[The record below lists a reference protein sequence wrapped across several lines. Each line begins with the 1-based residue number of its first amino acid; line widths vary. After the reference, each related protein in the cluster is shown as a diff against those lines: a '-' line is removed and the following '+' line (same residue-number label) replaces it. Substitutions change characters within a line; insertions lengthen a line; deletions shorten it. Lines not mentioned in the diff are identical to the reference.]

1 MIKKWICE
9 FVGTML
15 LVIFGCGTAVVLETF
30 VSGLYGV
37 TSASAPGISLPYTL
51 LAVSLAFGLVL
62 MAIVYTMGKV
72 SGAHVN
78 PAVSVA
84 CLIDGR
90 MSVIECVEYV
100 VLQVLGGIAGAA
112 VLMLILGN
120 ASSLGA
126 NGYGTL
132 SVLQNMAP
140 TVKVTAQIA
149 FLVETILTFIF
160 VLVVLATTKKENC
173 FSGLV
178 IGLTL
183 TLVHIFG
190 IVFTGTSV
198 NPARSIGPA
207 LLTGGDALSQLWVF
221 ILAPLLGGILAAVFY
236 RFVLNEGVTPKL
248 VSASK
253 TVIEE
258 VEDDEDEEE
267 IEEEPEEEVKP
278 KARKPRKK
286 SK

>member
-15 LVIFGCGTAVVLETF
+15 LVIFGCGTAVALDKF
-30 VSGLYGV
+30 IGGLMGVSTGV
-37 TSASAPGISLPYTL
+37 PGVSLPYTL
-51 LAVSLAFGLVL
+51 LAVALAFGLVL
-62 MAIVYTMGKV
+62 TALVYTIGKV

-90 MSVIECVEYV
+90 MNVLECVEYV
-100 VLQVLGGIAGAA
+100 VLQILGGIAGAA
-112 VLMLILGN
+112 VLMLVFGD
-120 ASSLGA
+120 ATSLGA
-126 NGYGTL
+126 NGFGAL
-132 SVLQNMAP
+132 SALQYIAP
-140 TVKVTAQIA
+140 TVKVTAGIA

-160 VLVVLATTKKENC
+160 VLVVLATTKKENAC
-173 FSGLV
+173 AGLA

-207 LLTGGDALSQLWVF
+207 LLTGGEALSQLWVF
-221 ILAPLLGGILAAVFY
+221 ILAPLAGGILAALFY
-236 RFVLNEGVTPKL
+236 RFVLSENTTKRVVAAEV
-248 VSASK
+248 
-253 TVIEE
+253 EE
-258 VEDDEDEEE
+258 VEE
-267 IEEEPEEEVKP
+267 
-278 KARKPRKK
+278 AKPRKTTKK

>member
-236 RFVLNEGVTPKL
+236 RFVLNEEAKPKL

>member
-15 LVIFGCGTAVVLETF
+15 LVIFGCGTAVALETF

-37 TSASAPGISLPYTL
+37 TSSSAPGISLPYTL
-51 LAVSLAFGLVL
+51 LAISLAFGLVL

-207 LLTGGDALSQLWVF
+207 LLTGGDALSQLWIF

-236 RFVLNEGVTPKL
+236 RFVLNEEAKPKL